1 MTEFQKRLR
10 ALREN
15 QKPVRS
21 MVITSQ
27 LMGLSPSALGKYERG
42 ENEPGRAALA
52 LIADYYG
59 VSVDYLVNGTK

>member
-10 ALREN
+10 GLREGK
-15 QKPVRS
+15 KPVRS

-42 ENEPGRAALA
+42 ESEPGLAALA
-52 LIADYYG
+52 LIADYYD
-59 VSVDYLVNGTK
+59 VTVDYLVTGKK

>member
-15 QKPVRS
+15 QKSVRS

-42 ENEPGRAALA
+42 ESEPGLAALA